1 MWQYLNFKH
10 MKTEEK
16 ITEYQAIEK
25 DAFLKSL
32 FNEDSL
38 MAPSLN
44 FTSNILESIKKKES
58 FATSQAV
65 SPVGKKVTFLIFG
78 LIGLIN
84 LVVVFIIWPYVSVW
98 LPEEGILR
106 YLLENVN
113 SVFLDFVISIFS
125 RTFSFS
131 LLFII
136 TLASF
141 SLFGVDDFL
150 RKRFRI
156 LQNSGFMF

>member
-44 FTSNILESIKKKES
+44 FTSNILEAIKKKES
-58 FATSQAV
+58 FATGQEV

-113 SVFLDFVISIFS
+113 SVFLDFVVSIFS

-136 TLASF
+136 ALASF